1 MKEQYKHISGY
12 FPFWEYM
19 KEQHPLI
26 DLNVTLN
33 LPRTWFA
40 TIDGTTYQTEGFVDL
55 LQKLNELYGEVYAPL
70 LSTSMKSQFTVFFK
84 QEDAPVQKSASLIR
98 LSSEKVEEEVE
109 QEAPEQPVVESVEES
124 DVVVAKTREDFPEI
138 DWVRL
143 DSLKSNKD
151 DKSYLEKV
159 AIPFGS
165 DLKKNK
171 SIDNMLADFEA
182 HLGIK

>member
-1 MKEQYKHISGY
+1 MKEQYKHITGY

-40 TIDGTTYQTEGFVDL
+40 TMDGTTYQTEGFIDL

-70 LSTSMKSQFTVFFK
+70 LSTSMKSQFTIFFK
-84 QEDAPVQKSASLIR
+84 QEDAPVQEYASLIQ
-98 LSSEKVEEEVE
+98 LSAEKVEEEVNH
-109 QEAPEQPVVESVEES
+109 EAPEQLVVESVEES

-143 DSLKSNKD
+143 DSLKSNKA
-151 DKSYLEKV
+151 DKGYLEKV
-159 AIPFGS
+159 AMPFKI

-171 SIDNMLADFEA
+171 SIENMMADFES

>member
-19 KEQHPLI
+19 KSQHHAI
-26 DLNVTLN
+26 DLNKTLE

-40 TIDGTTYQTEGFVDL
+40 TIDGTIYQTEGFVDL

-70 LSTSMKSQFTVFFK
+70 LSTSMKSQFTIFFK
-84 QEDAPVQKSASLIR
+84 QEDAPVQESASLIQ
-98 LSSEKVEEEVE
+98 LSSEKVGEEVK

-151 DKSYLEKV
+151 DKGYLEKV

-171 SIDNMLADFEA
+171 SIGSMLADFEA

>member
-1 MKEQYKHISGY
+1 MKEQYKHITGY

-40 TIDGTTYQTEGFVDL
+40 TMDGTTYQTEGFIDL

-70 LSTSMKSQFTVFFK
+70 LSTSMKSQFTIFFK
-84 QEDAPVQKSASLIR
+84 QEAPK
-98 LSSEKVEEEVE
+98 
-109 QEAPEQPVVESVEES
+109 QPVVESVEES

-143 DSLKSNKD
+143 DSLKSDKD

-159 AIPFGS
+159 AKSFGI
-165 DLKKNK
+165 DLKRNK
-171 SIDNMLADFEA
+171 GVKSMLADFEA